1 MVLVIGAFSRVDKL
15 SRSNNH
21 ERILLWTSSYH
32 MWKDHKIIGIGLANW
47 KVAYEK
53 EYILPEV
60 KEHDLTM
67 PHNVFMIFL
76 SQTGI
81 IGILDY
87 FIF

>member
-1 MVLVIGAFSRVDKL
+1 
-15 SRSNNH
+15 
-21 ERILLWTSSYH
+21 

-87 FIF
+87 FIFDWNDDFSCKKDSKWIR